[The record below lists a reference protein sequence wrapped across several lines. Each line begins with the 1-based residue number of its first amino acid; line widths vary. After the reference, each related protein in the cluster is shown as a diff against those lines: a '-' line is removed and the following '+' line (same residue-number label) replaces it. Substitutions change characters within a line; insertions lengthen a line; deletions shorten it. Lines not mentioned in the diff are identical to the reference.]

1 MLTLL
6 MYVVFVGLVAAA
18 LFFVASAIFGRGE
31 ELGPL
36 PEGTTATVLPA
47 EGITGADVRA
57 LRFQQVV
64 RGYKAAEVDWALAR
78 LAARIDELQ
87 IELAQARA
95 VPGPRPATAPES
107 RPFAATTDSA
117 PALGKDDPAGYIG
130 TTGPAPSFPEP
141 HSGHH
146 ATGAENGS
154 ATSTGY
160 RYPTAWSA
168 TGEPELASHDDRST
182 PAPGDRDDTGTGRF
196 PAQATTGRSPSQT
209 PSGRSPSQTPTG
221 HASNPTSTER
231 TRDTTA
237 PDDHGTG
244 WGTPLRR
251 DEPAAPAP
259 QPGTTPSA
267 DKWGIP
273 FNLESEPAEGSWPH
287 RTSGPS

>member
-87 IELAQARA
+87 IELAQARS
-95 VPGPRPATAPES
+95 VPAPRPATGRDSES
-107 RPFAATTDSA
+107 RTGGTASTPELA
-117 PALGKDDPAGYIG
+117 KDDAGFNGTAGQTWTPEAPGGTATGPG
-130 TTGPAPSFPEP
+130 TTPDN
-141 HSGHH
+141 
-146 ATGAENGS
+146 GAS
-154 ATSTGY
+154 STATGY

-168 TGEPELASHDDRST
+168 TGEPATSGYDQQTT
-182 PAPGDRDDTGTGRF
+182 PAGG
-196 PAQATTGRSPSQT
+196 
-209 PSGRSPSQTPTG
+209 TPTSPA
-221 HASNPTSTER
+221 ASGG
-231 TRDTTA
+231 DTAGSSEQTT
-237 PDDHGTG
+237 TG
-244 WGTPLRR
+244 WGTPLSR
-251 DEPAAPAP
+251 DEPAAPAA
-259 QPGTTPSA
+259 QPGATPSS
-267 DKWGIP
+267 DRWGIP
-273 FNLESEPAEGSWPH
+273 FNLASEPAEGSRPH